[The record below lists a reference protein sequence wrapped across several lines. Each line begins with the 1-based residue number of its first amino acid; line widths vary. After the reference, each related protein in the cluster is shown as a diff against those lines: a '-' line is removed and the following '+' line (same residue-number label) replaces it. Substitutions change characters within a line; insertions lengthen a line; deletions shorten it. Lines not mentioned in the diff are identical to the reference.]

1 MSSNKT
7 LENVE
12 LHQENDEY
20 YLTLTYNEKLEDNEY
35 EIKIPKVN
43 LDFLKYDFGFS
54 CVKSDS
60 GISQRFIEYDYPY
73 DTTITLPLNKKEK
86 SFYIRIPK
94 KKKMTLK
101 DIECKLG
108 YKIELI
114 NEEDGE

>member
-54 CVKSDS
+54 CVKSDF

-73 DTTITLPLNKKEK
+73 DTTITLPLNKKRKTILHKDAKEK
-86 SFYIRIPK
+86 
-94 KKKMTLK
+94 
-101 DIECKLG
+101 
-108 YKIELI
+108 
-114 NEEDGE
+114 EDDTKRY